1 MDSQVVKE
9 ASEKAVCQKI
19 DIQYKADWKEKD
31 TESSYVPI
39 AIQMTDLPYNHV
51 NLTYVDTTGKRRTK
65 VEEAHKTSRKY
76 IADKALQGAALE
88 IWMLIPKQNMLI
100 SQEDIKK
107 ERKKTWKPYKG
118 SMYKFVKRRKNPKT
132 STGKCFICRKNGHN
146 AKQCRFKKKIPHKIL
161 QLIEYLHLS
170 YDFFKRSVNPSNA
183 LMCASLVLALLSVA
197 SPSLVVSGPM
207 LAASRLVIVG
217 TVVRRLASCHHR
229 SRLLLPHVSSS
240 QVLSFVT
247 SRLAVALLLSLS
259 TSTQYL
265 C

>member
-118 SMYKFVKRRKNPKT
+118 
-132 STGKCFICRKNGHN
+132 
-146 AKQCRFKKKIPHKIL
+146 
-161 QLIEYLHLS
+161 
-170 YDFFKRSVNPSNA
+170 
-183 LMCASLVLALLSVA
+183 
-197 SPSLVVSGPM
+197 PM
-207 LAASRLVIVG
+207 LAASHLVIVG

-229 SRLLLPHVSSS
+229 SRLLLPRVSSS